1 MVTFP
6 FRAHT
11 HAMDECRHGLVAA
24 VCAVCCRATTQAEL
38 GASASQAPAPQQ
50 QELVIAGGAVPR

>member
-1 MVTFP
+1 
-6 FRAHT
+6 
-11 HAMDECRHGLVAA
+11 MDECRHGLIAA